1 METLKLRIEST
12 LFFVFF
18 VYQNFYVPTVLGAG
32 QTGLRRLLLLLD
44 Y

>member
-18 VYQNFYVPTVLGAG
+18 VYQTFMF
-32 QTGLRRLLLLLD
+32 QLRWVQD
-44 Y
+44 KQV